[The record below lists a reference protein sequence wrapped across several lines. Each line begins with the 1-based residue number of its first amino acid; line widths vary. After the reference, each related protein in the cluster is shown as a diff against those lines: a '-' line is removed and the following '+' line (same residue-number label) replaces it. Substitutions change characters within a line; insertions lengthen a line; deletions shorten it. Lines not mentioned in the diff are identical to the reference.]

1 MKSRL
6 WINWVAASFFSISL
20 LGACGTELPHLNG
33 AAGQWTASLS
43 SLRFDNDQTW
53 RGGLIGGALSEPLT
67 IKTAEMILRTGR
79 EAARQGK
86 PVAYQTVN
94 GRQRIEAFPLR
105 PELKTDCPSIR
116 MQVFQDGKLFQEE
129 VRTVCP

>member
-1 MKSRL
+1 MTGSVWVTL
-6 WINWVAASFFSISL
+6 VAASFLSISL
-20 LGACGTELPHLNG
+20 LGACGTEQPHLNG
-33 AAGQWTASLS
+33 AAGQGTASLS

-53 RGGLIGGALSEPLT
+53 RGGLIGGALSEHFT

-86 PVAYQTVN
+86 PVAYQTVD
-94 GRQRIEAFPLR
+94 GRQRIEAFPVL
-105 PELKTDCPSIR
+105 PDSKTDCQSIR